1 MSPRPKIV
9 LATSE
14 LMLQS
19 RLNESLRQLGYDVVI
34 SETADA
40 VVEALADSPEALI
53 VDLQSASEPLELIG
67 QAQRAAVPVLAY
79 GQHTKANILRQ
90 ARDSGASLAVP
101 RSEIVDD
108 LPGLLAR
115 LSR

>member
-1 MSPRPKIV
+1 
-9 LATSE
+9 
-14 LMLQS
+14 MLQS

-34 SETADA
+34 SESAEA
-40 VVEALADSPEALI
+40 VSEALAEGPEALI
-53 VDLQSASEPLELIG
+53 VDLQSANEPLELIG
-67 QAQRAAVPVLAY
+67 RARRAAIPVLAY

>member
-1 MSPRPKIV
+1 MNERPVVV

-19 RLNESLRQLGYDVVI
+19 RLSESLKQLGYEVLIGD
-34 SETADA
+34 SG
-40 VVEALADSPEALI
+40 EALGKALAAQPLALLL
-53 VDLQSASEPLELIG
+53 DLQSPGEPLQVIERAVE
-67 QAQRAAVPVLAY
+67 AQIPVLAY

-90 ARDSGASLAVP
+90 AREAGDSIAVP
-101 RSEIVDD
+101 RSEVVED
-108 LPGLLAR
+108 LQGLLAR